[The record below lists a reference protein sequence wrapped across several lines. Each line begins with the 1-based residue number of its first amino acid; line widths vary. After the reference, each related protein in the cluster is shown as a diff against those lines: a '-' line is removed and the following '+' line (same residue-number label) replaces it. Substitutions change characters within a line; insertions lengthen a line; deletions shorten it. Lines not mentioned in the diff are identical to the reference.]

1 MTSSPAVLTPRL
13 LDERTFTGALLRLA
27 RIYRREVNRA
37 LAEHDLSDARALPVL
52 HIARSGGGMRQGHL
66 AEELGVEGPS
76 LVRILDQL
84 CAAGLVERRD
94 DPKDGRAK
102 TLHLTPEGD
111 ALAVIV
117 EGAVQDLRGRLLAA
131 VSVEDLAATVRTF
144 AAFEAAL
151 DASAAGPA
159 AGQEG

>member
-1 MTSSPAVLTPRL
+1 MTLSPRL
-13 LDERTFTGALLRLA
+13 FDERTFTGSLLRLA

-117 EGAVQDLRGRLLAA
+117 EGAVQTLRTRLLVG
-131 VSVEDLAATVRTF
+131 VSAEDLAATVRTF
-144 AAFEAAL
+144 AAFETAL
-151 DASAAGPA
+151 DAAATGLP

>member
-1 MTSSPAVLTPRL
+1 MIPART

-37 LAEHDLSDARALPVL
+37 LAAHGLSDAKALPVL
-52 HIARSGGGMRQGHL
+52 HIARAGGGLRQGFL

-84 CAAGLVERRD
+84 EQANLVERRD
-94 DPKDGRAK
+94 DPNDKRAK
-102 TLHLTPEGD
+102 TLHLTDEGA
-111 ALAVIV
+111 ALAVVV
-117 EGAVQDLRGRLLAA
+117 EDAVQEVRAKLLAN
-131 VSVEDLAATVRTF
+131 VSDDDLAATLRTF

-151 DASAAGPA
+151 DAA
-159 AGQEG
+159 AGQGA